1 MADEIRKEIF
11 EFINQNF
18 SDNRKLLREKA
29 NEFLKNPNVT
39 NLFLNEFEKLNIVV
53 HFQSLSSETDKF
65 SKEEMGDISD
75 VWNFYLNEDIDEV
88 DKSKGYEDWDFDTYL
103 ESGKP
108 LHCCKVWINWFLKLY
123 YIQNFEII
131 RKGEDETERVL
142 IIADLYE
149 KEKYSS
155 ILKILKQNGYEEV
168 TDELALLKAESIST
182 DCNDDP
188 TVFDCLF
195 SDIIHPAHFRNNY
208 TK

>member
-1 MADEIRKEIF
+1 MKDEIKKEIF
-11 EFINQNF
+11 EFINHNF

-39 NLFLNEFEKLNIVV
+39 NVFLNEFEKLNIVV
-53 HFQSLSSETDKF
+53 HFQSLSSETDKL
-65 SKEEMGDISD
+65 SKEEVGDISD
-75 VWNFYLNEDIDEV
+75 VWNFYLNKDIDEV
-88 DKSKGYEDWDFDTYL
+88 DKSKGYEDWDFDRYL

-131 RKGEDETERVL
+131 RKEEYETERILTIV
-142 IIADLYE
+142 DLYE

-155 ILKILKQNGYEEV
+155 ILKVLEQNGYEEV
-168 TDELALLKAESIST
+168 KDELALLKAESVST

-195 SDIIHPAHFRNNY
+195 SDLIYPTHFRNN
-208 TK
+208 

>member
-1 MADEIRKEIF
+1 MEDEIRKEIF

-39 NLFLNEFEKLNIVV
+39 NLFLNEFKKINIVV

-103 ESGKP
+103 ELGKP
-108 LHCCKVWINWFLKLY
+108 LHCCKVWINWFLKFY

-142 IIADLYE
+142 IIANLYE

>member
-1 MADEIRKEIF
+1 
-11 EFINQNF
+11 
-18 SDNRKLLREKA
+18 
-29 NEFLKNPNVT
+29 LKNPNVT
-39 NLFLNEFEKLNIVV
+39 NLFLNVFKKKNIVV